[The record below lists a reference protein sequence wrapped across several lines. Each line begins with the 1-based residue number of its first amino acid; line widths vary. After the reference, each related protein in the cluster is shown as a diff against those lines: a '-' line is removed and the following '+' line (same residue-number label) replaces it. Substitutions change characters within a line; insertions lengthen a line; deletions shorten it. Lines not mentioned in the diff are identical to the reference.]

1 MKDPYEEFHR
11 YERRRHRAQ
20 VAIVIGALAIMI
32 VAAGAAVIYW
42 HVSAEDQRIA
52 SAFDTTAPSR

>member
-1 MKDPYEEFHR
+1 MQDPYEEFHR

-32 VAAGAAVIYW
+32 GVAVAAVIYW
-42 HVSAEDQRIA
+42 QVLAEDQRIA
-52 SAFDTTAPSR
+52 SAFDTTAPPR